1 MMSNTVPLP
10 NLPHW
15 AFVDK
20 HDLVPSEVRVDIK
33 RYGESYAAAVSAAK
47 DAEIAQLRADLIK
60 SLADNKGLRAE
71 VAGLREDAER
81 YRWLRDKLD
90 VNDRATWSIFMAEG
104 VEQWDAAIDAALA
117 ARKGEA

>member
-1 MMSNTVPLP
+1 MSITLPPLP
-10 NLPHW
+10 RPGPLGLIQY
-15 AFVDK
+15 AGSDMQ
-20 HDLVPSEVRVDIK
+20 E
-33 RYGESYAAAVSAAK
+33 YAATASAAK